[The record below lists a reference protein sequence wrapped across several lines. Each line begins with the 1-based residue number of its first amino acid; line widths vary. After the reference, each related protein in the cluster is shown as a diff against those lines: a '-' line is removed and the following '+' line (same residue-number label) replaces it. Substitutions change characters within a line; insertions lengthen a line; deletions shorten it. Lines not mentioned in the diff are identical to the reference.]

1 MNEKDDLLK
10 GLSDRIAQSKSALK
24 DEKELTDSI
33 MFSLPEQ
40 KRRKQSV
47 KTIVVIQRALA
58 AACIAMAIIFS
69 YEQFQVVRDVNQL
82 ERKITGYDGG
92 QTENQVVPLYGL
104 FASQEYKALVKGNT
118 LSSYKETSYEMKNIK
133 DLKLYLKFIREN
145 NNHY

>member
-58 AACIAMAIIFS
+58 AACIAMAMIFS

-82 ERKITGYDGG
+82 ERKITEYEGS
-92 QTENQVVPLYGL
+92 QTENKDVPLYGL
-104 FASQEYKALVKGNT
+104 FASKEYKALIKGNT
-118 LSSYKETSYEMKNIK
+118 LISYNETSYEVKNIK